1 MDELLKVS
9 SELPSFQTADGHA
22 NDQDYSNDADDDSH
36 GQIVSSGAAEHL
48 CR

>member
-9 SELPSFQTADGHA
+9 SELPSFQTDGHA
-22 NDQDYSNDADDDSH
+22 IDQDYSNDADDDSH
-36 GQIVSSGAAEHL
+36 GQIVSSGAAEHS